1 MVIHIRNPA
10 APVKRL
16 GLNINDP
23 IKRTHSLNS
32 PILRL
37 ATLFLLGSLSGA
49 FAQGTPLKI
58 AVPTPAPAPQIQA
71 SSFAVFSDYG
81 EGNAIANSLRSSP
94 PKLYKFDRASLRD
107 VLRFLADD
115 AGIPF
120 ISMQERIPSDRSV
133 NVASIDD
140 ILVTFTMRAS
150 PFLVLESIAKAND
163 VALIYENGVWF
174 IRPYNE
180 RELIGRIYRLRYT
193 PQDRITIESNAG
205 GGANQQGAGLNATA
219 AVPNVTLQQPQS
231 VFKTEEPA
239 LIAEIKNLLRIPSA
253 GVRGVVAPLDASV
266 GDFPPISSNSGLN
279 PSGANLSGVTEMP
292 ANEPSVTF
300 NSDTN
305 TIYIIAT
312 RQQHQW
318 VEGFLAAADRP
329 QALIGIEVK
338 FFETT
343 RDPTKEVG
351 INWANTMQGGY
362 DINLSQSL
370 VADGGISYGVNNARE
385 QGFNNTTGN
394 GFNNTRDSGFDN
406 TRESRIDNTTN
417 NGFNNSSVNTATINN
432 GVPSNLNVITTDNF
446 GNALN
451 STANNALNS
460 SFNRALSSS
469 FDSASN
475 LTDDIYQSLRSY
487 NSGLGAAY
495 TAVLSP
501 KDINFAIE
509 AFMEDRDASIV
520 QYPRVLTVNNR
531 EVAISNARNEPIL
544 GSSATNASG
553 GSSTQTSAIEYLPI
567 GTQLNILPKTMP
579 DGSVFMNVA
588 ITISNILRFKPIQT
602 GIGQTNEYPV
612 TTSRVYQA
620 ALQVDSGY
628 TLAVGGLEET
638 FDEQVD
644 NGILLL
650 KDIPGVGQLF
660 KSKGRAQ
667 NRRNL
672 IIFIT
677 PDVILDRRA
686 SMGIAETPQSVLPL
700 RPGDPTPPAFASDG
714 RLAGGYTGLDDAFA
728 WLAFQNDFYRQI
740 ISENRTN
747 RNSIKQLEGVIRTA
761 EMVIVEIEFLA
772 ANAPARADQFAKKE
786 IEAVALLA
794 NLQDTL
800 IKSKENLF

>member
-1 MVIHIRNPA
+1 MLTHIRNTT
-10 APVKRL
+10 APVKRFGFFSIAL
-16 GLNINDP
+16 TQRMRQP
-23 IKRTHSLNS
+23 QSRKSCY
-32 PILRL
+32 
-37 ATLFLLGSLSGA
+37 FLLGSVCLAGSLTGA
-49 FAQGTPLKI
+49 FGQGTPLKI
-58 AVPTPAPAPQIQA
+58 SAPTPAPPPQIQA
-71 SSFAVFSDYG
+71 KSFTVFSDYG
-81 EGNAIANSLRSSP
+81 EGNAIANSLRTSP

-120 ISMQERIPSDRSV
+120 ISMQERIPSERS
-133 NVASIDD
+133 AGAPSIDD

-163 VALIYENGVWF
+163 VALIYDNGVWF

-180 RELIGRIYRLRYT
+180 RELIGRIYRLKFT
-193 PQDRITIESNAG
+193 PQDRVIIQTNNNTTG
-205 GGANQQGAGLNATA
+205 NQQNTNINSSA
-219 AVPNVTLQQPQS
+219 AVPNVQLQQPQS
-231 VFKTEEPA
+231 IFTTEEPA
-239 LIAEIKNLLRIPSA
+239 LIQEIKNLLKIPSS
-253 GVRGVVAPLDASV
+253 GVSGLVAPQDASV
-266 GDFPPISSNSGLN
+266 DNFPPISSNSGLN
-279 PSGANLSGVTEMP
+279 PSGSNLSIAAAPP

-343 RDPTKEVG
+343 RDPSKEVG
-351 INWANTMQGGY
+351 INWAATMQGGY
-362 DINLSQSL
+362 DINLSQEL
-370 VADGGISYGVNNARE
+370 VADGGIGYGVNNTRE
-385 QGFNNTTGN
+385 QGFNNSTGN
-394 GFNNTRDSGFDN
+394 GFNNTTTFRDTGRFGSESGSGTSGPTTPGNLAGVATSGNYDFNADGSFRNRTAIGESLNTTFDN
-406 TRESRIDNTTN
+406 
-417 NGFNNSSVNTATINN
+417 
-432 GVPSNLNVITTDNF
+432 
-446 GNALN
+446 
-451 STANNALNS
+451 
-460 SFNRALSSS
+460 
-469 FDSASN
+469 ASN
-475 LTDDIYQSLRSY
+475 LTTDIYESLRNY

-501 KDINFAIE
+501 KDISFAIE

-553 GSSTQTSAIEYLPI
+553 GASTETNSIEYLPI

-588 ITISNILRFKPIQT
+588 ITVSNILRFKPIQT

-677 PDVILDRRA
+677 PDVIVDRRA
-686 SMGIAETPQSVLPL
+686 STGIAETPQSVLPL

-714 RLAGGYTGLDDAFA
+714 RLAGGYTGLADAFA

-747 RNSIKQLEGVIRTA
+747 RNSIKQLEAVIRTA

-772 ANAPARADQFAKKE
+772 ANSPARAEQFAKKE
-786 IEAVALLA
+786 AEAVALLTQLQETLTKSQA
-794 NLQDTL
+794 NL
-800 IKSKENLF
+800 F

>member
-1 MVIHIRNPA
+1 MNSQQSFNSAHLQIA
-10 APVKRL
+10 A
-16 GLNINDP
+16 IC
-23 IKRTHSLNS
+23 
-32 PILRL
+32 
-37 ATLFLLGSLSGA
+37 LLGSLSGA

-58 AVPTPAPAPQIQA
+58 AAPTPAPAPQLQA

-81 EGNAIANSLRSSP
+81 EGNAIANSLRTSP

-120 ISMQERIPSDRSV
+120 ISMQERIPSERSV

-180 RELIGRIYRLRYT
+180 RELIGRIYRLKYT
-193 PQDRITIESNAG
+193 PQDRVKIETNNAG
-205 GGANQQGAGLNATA
+205 GGATQQTSNLNASA
-219 AVPNVTLQQPQS
+219 AVPNVQLQQPQS
-231 VFKTEEPA
+231 VFVTEEPA
-239 LIAEIKNLLRIPSA
+239 IIQEIKNLLKIPSV
-253 GVRGVVAPLDASV
+253 GVRGLVAPLEASV

-279 PSGANLSGVTEMP
+279 PSGSNLSGIP
-292 ANEPSVTF
+292 AAPPNEPSVTF

-305 TIYIIAT
+305 TIYIVAT

-343 RDPTKEVG
+343 RDPSKEVG

-370 VADGGISYGVNNARE
+370 AADGGISYGVNNAR
-385 QGFNNTTGN
+385 QTGFNNTTS
-394 GFNNTRDSGFDN
+394 RGFDN
-406 TRESRIDNTTN
+406 RTTN
-417 NGFNNSSVNTATINN
+417 ESGSESGSGLAGPTVPGELAGIPTSGDYDFTSNGNFQRQNSIGEAFDTATD
-432 GVPSNLNVITTDNF
+432 LTTD
-446 GNALN
+446 L
-451 STANNALNS
+451 
-460 SFNRALSSS
+460 
-469 FDSASN
+469 
-475 LTDDIYQSLRSY
+475 YQSLRSY

-501 KDINFAIE
+501 KDISFAIE

-544 GSSATNASG
+544 GSSTTNAST
-553 GSSTQTSAIEYLPI
+553 GSSTQTSGIEYLPI

-588 ITISNILRFKPIQT
+588 ITVSNILRFKPINT
-602 GIGQTNEYPV
+602 GIGQNNEYPV

-672 IIFIT
+672 VIFIT
-677 PDVILDRRA
+677 PDVILDRR
-686 SMGIAETPQSVLPL
+686 STTGIAETPQAVIPV

-714 RLAGGYTGLDDAFA
+714 RMAGGYTGLDDAFA

-747 RNSIKQLEGVIRTA
+747 RKSLKQLEGVIRTA

-772 ANAPARADQFAKKE
+772 ANSPARAEQFAKKE
-786 IEAVALLA
+786 AEAVALLA
-794 NLQDTL
+794 KLQDTL
-800 IKSKENLF
+800 TKAQANVF

>member
-1 MVIHIRNPA
+1 MRP
-10 APVKRL
+10 RL
-16 GLNINDP
+16 GL
-23 IKRTHSLNS
+23 RSV
-32 PILRL
+32 ILSIVTIGLL
-37 ATLFLLGSLSGA
+37 ASAPGV

-58 AVPTPAPAPQIQA
+58 AAPTPAPAPQIQA
-71 SSFAVFSDYG
+71 SSFSVFSDYR
-81 EGNAIANSLRSSP
+81 EGNAIANSLRTSP

-120 ISMQERIPSDRSV
+120 ISMQERIPSERSSGV
-133 NVASIDD
+133 PSIDD

-180 RELIGRIYRLRYT
+180 SELIGRIYRLKYT
-193 PQDRITIESNAG
+193 PQDRVRIDANNTGGVSQQNTSNI
-205 GGANQQGAGLNATA
+205 NASA
-219 AVPNVTLQQPQS
+219 AVPNVQLQQPQS
-231 VFKTEEPA
+231 VFTTEEPA
-239 LIAEIKNLLRIPSA
+239 LIEEIKNLLKIPST
-253 GVRGVVAPLDASV
+253 GVRGLVADQDASV
-266 GDFPPISSNSGLN
+266 DNFPPLSANSGIN
-279 PSGANLSGVTEMP
+279 PYGGNLSAVADLAPG
-292 ANEPSVTF
+292 EPSVTF

-305 TIYIIAT
+305 TIYIVAT

-362 DINLSQSL
+362 DINLSQQL
-370 VADGGISYGVNNARE
+370 VADGGINYGI
-385 QGFNNTTGN
+385 
-394 GFNNTRDSGFDN
+394 NNTREEGFN
-406 TRESRIDNTTN
+406 RSTNEGFSNTTTFRDTGRFGSESGSGSSGPTTPSSLAGVTTSGN
-417 NGFNNSSVNTATINN
+417 YDFNADGSFRNRTAI
-432 GVPSNLNVITTDNF
+432 GE
-446 GNALN
+446 ALN
-451 STANNALNS
+451 TTV
-460 SFNRALSSS
+460 
-469 FDSASN
+469 DSASD
-475 LTDDIYQSLRSY
+475 LTSDVYDSLRSY
-487 NSGLGAAY
+487 QSGLGAAY

-501 KDINFAIE
+501 KDISFAIE

-544 GSSATNASG
+544 GSSATNSSG
-553 GSSTQTSAIEYLPI
+553 GSSTQTSGIEYLPI

-588 ITISNILRFKPIQT
+588 ITVSNILRFKPIST

-650 KDIPGVGQLF
+650 KDIPGIGQLF

-677 PDVILDRRA
+677 PDVINDRR
-686 SMGIAETPQSVLPL
+686 SSTGIAETPQSVLPL
-700 RPGDPTPPAFASDG
+700 RPNDPTPPAFASDG
-714 RLAGGYTGLDDAFA
+714 RLAGGYTGLDAAFT

-740 ISENRTN
+740 ISENRTS
-747 RNSIKQLEGVIRTA
+747 RDSIRQLEGVIRTA
-761 EMVIVEIEFLA
+761 EMVILEIEFLA
-772 ANAPARADQFAKKE
+772 TNSPARAEQFALKE
-786 IEAVALLA
+786 TEAVALLA
-794 NLQDTL
+794 QLQETL
-800 IKSKENLF
+800 KKARSNLF

>member
-10 APVKRL
+10 APVVRF
-16 GLNINDP
+16 GHV
-23 IKRTHSLNS
+23 TTS
-32 PILRL
+32 PINRTRHSRVFNSALPQIVAL
-37 ATLFLLGSLSGA
+37 CLMGSLSGA
-49 FAQGTPLKI
+49 LAQGTPLKI
-58 AVPTPAPAPQIQA
+58 AAPTPAPAPQIQA
-71 SSFAVFSDYG
+71 SAFTIFSDYG
-81 EGNAIANSLRSSP
+81 EGNAIANSLRTSP

-115 AGIPF
+115 AGVPF
-120 ISMQERIPSDRSV
+120 ISMQERIPSERSA

-180 RELIGRIYRLRYT
+180 RELIGRIYRLRFT
-193 PQDRITIESNAG
+193 PQDRVSIDSNTTG
-205 GGANQQGAGLNATA
+205 GGNQQNNSNINSSA
-219 AVPNVTLQQPQS
+219 AVPNVQIQQPQS
-231 VFKTEEPA
+231 IFTTEEPA
-239 LIAEIKNLLRIPSA
+239 LIQEIKNLLRIPST
-253 GVRGVVAPLDASV
+253 GVRGLVAAQDASV
-266 GDFPPISSNSGLN
+266 DNFPPLSSNSGIN
-279 PSGANLSGVTEMP
+279 PFGGNLSAVP
-292 ANEPSVTF
+292 ALAPGEPSVTF

-305 TIYIIAT
+305 TIYIVAT

-343 RDPTKEVG
+343 RDPSKEVG

-362 DINLSQSL
+362 DINLSQEL
-370 VADGGISYGVNNARE
+370 VADGGVSYGVNNTSNRGFSDSTR
-385 QGFNNTTGN
+385 QGFNNRTTAGSGSETGRGLAGPTVPGSLAGIPTSGAYNFNSN
-394 GFNNTRDSGFDN
+394 GSFARQNSLADTFN
-406 TRESRIDNTTN
+406 E
-417 NGFNNSSVNTATINN
+417 ATD
-432 GVPSNLNVITTDNF
+432 LTTD
-446 GNALN
+446 L
-451 STANNALNS
+451 
-460 SFNRALSSS
+460 
-469 FDSASN
+469 
-475 LTDDIYQSLRSY
+475 YQSLRSY
-487 NSGLGAAY
+487 QSGLGAAY

-553 GSSTQTSAIEYLPI
+553 GSSTQTSGIEYLPI

-588 ITISNILRFKPIQT
+588 ITVSNILRFKSIQT
-602 GIGQTNEYPV
+602 GIGQTNEFPI

-644 NGILLL
+644 NGVLFL

-677 PDVILDRRA
+677 PDVIVDRRNTT
-686 SMGIAETPQSVLPL
+686 GISEVPQSVLPV

-728 WLAFQNDFYRQI
+728 WLAFQNEFYRQI
-740 ISENRTN
+740 ISESRTN
-747 RNSIKQLEGVIRTA
+747 RTSIKQLEGVIRTA

-772 ANAPARADQFAKKE
+772 ANSPARADQFAKKE
-786 IEAVALLA
+786 AEAVALLA

-800 IKSKENLF
+800 TKSQANLF